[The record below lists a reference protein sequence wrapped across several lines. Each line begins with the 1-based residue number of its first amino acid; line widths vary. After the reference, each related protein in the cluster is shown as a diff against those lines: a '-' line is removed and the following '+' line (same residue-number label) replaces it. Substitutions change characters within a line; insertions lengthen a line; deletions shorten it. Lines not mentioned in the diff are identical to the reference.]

1 MRRLLIGL
9 LLCLMCSSL
18 WAQQPQRGRIKSF
31 DTEKGAVSITTP
43 EGATVEAAIVP
54 QTMFRD
60 ASNQD
65 IAGARE
71 KGIPVGTTVMFRAE
85 ERGGKTVLVG
95 MRVPGDGAGQPKADG
110 QPKAGGQ
117 ANAKGQ
123 KGNFQPPPPPRDS
136 VGVKPLTELGS
147 ETYKGESGGLYG
159 NGSNDPPAQQQE
171 AAKKAIAKI
180 QALDAQGKP
189 SASGKIGLVSI
200 GMSNTTMEFSNFVKL
215 ANSDAQKSDKVV
227 VVDLA
232 QGGKIPVAW
241 NDPNSEMGKQ
251 VWGIADQRLKAAD
264 VSHEQVQVAWV
275 KQALAG
281 QAQYGE
287 FPAHAHKLE
296 NDLVTSLQV
305 IKKQF
310 PNLQLAFLSSRIYG
324 GYATTGLNPEPYAYE
339 GAFSMRWIIDRQMKG
354 DAALN
359 WDPAKG
365 EVKAPVALWGPYL
378 WGDGMTPRKDGTVWT
393 KDDLT
398 DRDGTHPSPSGQ
410 KKVAEMLVK
419 FFHTDPN
426 AKGWYLK

>member
-1 MRRLLIGL
+1 MRRLVISL
-9 LLCLMCSSL
+9 LLCLLCGSV

-31 DTEKGAVSITTP
+31 DTEKGVVSITTP
-43 EGATVEAAIVP
+43 EGTVVEAAIVP

-65 IAGARE
+65 IGGARE

-85 ERGGKTVLVG
+85 DRGGKKVLVG
-95 MRVPGDGAGQPKADG
+95 VRLPGDGAGQ
-110 QPKAGGQ
+110 KAGGQ
-117 ANAKGQ
+117 AKAGTQAKAGGQ

-136 VGVKPLTELGS
+136 IGVKPLTELGS
-147 ETYKGESGGLYG
+147 EIYKGESGGLYG

-180 QALDAQGKP
+180 QPLDAQGKP
-189 SASGKIGLVSI
+189 SSSGKIGLVSI

-241 NDPNSEMGKQ
+241 NDPNGEMGKQ

-264 VSHEQVQVAWV
+264 LAYEQVQVAWV

-281 QAQYGE
+281 QASFGE

-339 GAFSMRWIIDRQMKG
+339 GAFSLRWIIDRQMKG

-359 WDPAKG
+359 WDSAKG
-365 EVKAPVALWGPYL
+365 EVKAPVILWGPYL
-378 WGDGMTPRKDGTVWT
+378 WGDGMTPRKDGLVWT
-393 KDDLT
+393 RDDLR
-398 DRDGTHPSPSGQ
+398 DNDGTHPSPSGQ
-410 KKVAEMLVK
+410 NKVAEMLVK

-426 AKGWYLK
+426 AKEWYLK